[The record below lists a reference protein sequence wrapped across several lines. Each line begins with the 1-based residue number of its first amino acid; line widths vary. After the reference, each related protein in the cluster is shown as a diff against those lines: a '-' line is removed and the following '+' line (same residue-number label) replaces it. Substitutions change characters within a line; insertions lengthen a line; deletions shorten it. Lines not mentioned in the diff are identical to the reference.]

1 MLDDHSVIPASKSHA
16 EPVEAGF
23 CALSG
28 RIREKSSFD
37 QAPRQARGAPQ
48 DDFPLFAIGQP
59 LTGLSITN
67 NQQKEEFS

>member
-1 MLDDHSVIPASKSHA
+1 MLDDHFVIRASKSHA

-37 QAPRQARGAPQ
+37 
-48 DDFPLFAIGQP
+48 
-59 LTGLSITN
+59 GLRMISRHVRLAN
-67 NQQKEEFS
+67 L